1 MDKLEEMDS
10 QHEELPL
17 IRGLLY
23 YHVSSPNWF
32 LKTLLK
38 RLRGTK
44 LKELISGASYKKAL
58 ASLQKVLFLK
68 MIFKFIFNFLV
79 QKGYYGVE
87 FLFGQVCRCRRMI

>member
-58 ASLQKVLFLK
+58 ASLQKYKKDTMELNFFLA
-68 MIFKFIFNFLV
+68 KFV
-79 QKGYYGVE
+79 DADE
-87 FLFGQVCRCRRMI
+87 